1 MFSQDAQGLRK
12 SMIFRLGMAGRNL
25 IDTLMRTLPKI
36 GFSFTPTVELKM
48 AYDNEGEA
56 LLCCTDY
63 EQELEIVQGCFVV
76 EENHEF
82 LDRQAMTIGVE
93 RSRCPEVFPPT
104 ISDRKENSQNS

>member
-25 IDTLMRTLPKI
+25 IDTLMRTLPETR
-36 GFSFTPTVELKM
+36 FSFTPTVERQM

-82 LDRQAMTIGVE
+82 PDRQAMTIGVE

-104 ISDRKENSQNS
+104 ISDRKENSRNS

>member
-1 MFSQDAQGLRK
+1 
-12 SMIFRLGMAGRNL
+12 MIFRLGMAGRNL

-104 ISDRKENSQNS
+104 ISDRKENSRNS